1 MNLLS
6 ISQHQISDAFTISH
20 RSARAAFSQ
29 VPAAQMPGVG
39 QMPGPLLSWKAR
51 GFRGTKARSAQRGA
65 GDAKGHLG
73 HWAADFF
80 PGQMDGYKI
89 IIYKSSAQVFQASRA
104 VYNRCLGDRCTMT
117 LFLLSCGSF
126 IRKALAV
133 ILHPLM
139 LSGLGITATPSRV
152 KDVITNS
159 AALQVVRA
167 RLIACLDFSALIT
180 GLLVW
185 HLADDSF

>member
-117 LFLLSCGSF
+117 LFLLVWFLHQKGAGCYSASPDAIWFGHHGYSQSCKGCDHKQRCSTGSP
-126 IRKALAV
+126 RTS
-133 ILHPLM
+133 HC
-139 LSGLGITATPSRV
+139 LSRFQCL
-152 KDVITNS
+152 DYW
-159 AALQVVRA
+159 L
-167 RLIACLDFSALIT
+167 ACLAS
-180 GLLVW
+180 GR
-185 HLADDSF
+185 